1 MSVQK
6 IPFTSEIELQQNS
19 NKNSDIIDLTQSKEL
34 DLDPSKNK
42 ITIENSDEVFIY
54 KDKQIKKLEKHE
66 EQKK

>member
-54 KDKQIKKLEKHE
+54 KDK
-66 EQKK
+66 

>member
-42 ITIENSDEVFIY
+42 ITIENSNEVFIY

-66 EQKK
+66 EHKK